1 MPRLSNSGQQKPVEE
16 KITINLGVVDLGS
29 IDLLVREGF
38 YSTRTDFIRTAIRQ
52 QLSSQAKVVDA
63 LVSRQLLVLGLRHVD
78 AAELRG
84 VQAAG
89 EQLQIRVLGLLQFH
103 ADVTPRLAR
112 ATIESIT
119 VLGVFQAS
127 PEIRQALAD
136 RLG

>member
-1 MPRLSNSGQQKPVEE
+1 MPRLSNTGQQKPVEE

>member
-1 MPRLSNSGQQKPVEE
+1 MPRLSNTGQQKPVEE

-78 AAELRG
+78 VAELRG

-127 PEIRQALAD
+127 PEIKQALAD